1 MPEAR
6 DLVTGGPY
14 KLVRHPIYLGEL
26 ITALGIVIGVLTW
39 FALAVWLSMVIA
51 ELLRTRYEEDVLRQA
66 FPEYKTYSR
75 TAKRLIP
82 WLL

>member
-1 MPEAR
+1 M
-6 DLVTGGPY
+6 
-14 KLVRHPIYLGEL
+14 
-26 ITALGIVIGVLTW
+26 TW